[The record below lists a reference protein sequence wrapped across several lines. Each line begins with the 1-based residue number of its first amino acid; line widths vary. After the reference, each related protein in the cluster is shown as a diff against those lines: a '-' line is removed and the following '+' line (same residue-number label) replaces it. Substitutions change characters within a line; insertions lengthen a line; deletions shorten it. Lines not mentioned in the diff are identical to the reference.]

1 MTSDSAHLNAKSND
15 TNATSKSSNQVLN
28 SEFSNMVTALQLGQ
42 SYNSQMNYYKHFN
55 YLFERNSRARES
67 EKSKKKKSSL
77 KKIILREREEKKK
90 QNFENL
96 NDNLNESDNL
106 NYLLNHDEGKAEENQ
121 LDEQID
127 LLSPISQTS
136 TISYNRSPVNLNT
149 DFFLTLD
156 KLEERVKQKIHSK
169 RYREYCHQII
179 NEDID
184 EACSSL
190 LQEIVRFQNCL
201 YQKNTFKAKLKRR
214 FVMGIREVTKHLKMF
229 RIKCVII
236 APNCEKIESK
246 GGLDDA
252 INSIIQASMEQ
263 NIPFLFALGRK
274 GLGKA
279 VNKVVP
285 VSVIG
290 IFDYS
295 GAELYFEKLVE
306 LANNAKLAYQDM
318 VNEFEQEECEH
329 LISIQ
334 KNIVN
339 EINKNFEPL
348 PSDIEPLITSQ
359 NFAKIPSHMA
369 HSRTP
374 SNGSNISIEPLYHM
388 NYHQSHSRSA
398 SGTFNYGS
406 TSLIS
411 GHSRSA
417 SGGGIGPS
425 GINLDMLVNNKNW
438 SHARTPSNCSNFSI
452 VSRLSEPMTEL
463 DNNFGMN
470 SIEAAVNFYNEQV
483 KQEIKDSID
492 ESKRDSIDAMGESLG
507 NLHLGCIN
515 EADSGNDADIE
526 DANNS

>member
-1 MTSDSAHLNAKSND
+1 MINT
-15 TNATSKSSNQVLN
+15 
-28 SEFSNMVTALQLGQ
+28 EFYNMVTALRSGQ
-42 SYNSQMNYYKHFN
+42 NFYAQMNYYQQVNGHN
-55 YLFERNSRARES
+55 EPICGTVRE
-67 EKSKKKKSSL
+67 KNKKKKSTL

-90 QNFENL
+90 QNYENL
-96 NDNLNESDNL
+96 SDNSIETTDL
-106 NYLLNHDEGKAEENQ
+106 NYLSKNNLFELEENR
-121 LDEQID
+121 LDEKID

-136 TISYNRSPVNLNT
+136 AISYSQSPANIST
-149 DFFLTLD
+149 EMFLSLD
-156 KLEERVKQKIHSK
+156 KLEERVQQKIHSK
-169 RYREYCHQII
+169 KYREYCHQII

-190 LQEIVRFQNCL
+190 LQEIVRFQNGL
-201 YQKNTFKAKLKRR
+201 YHRNPFKAKLKRR

-229 RIKCVII
+229 KIKCVII

-252 INSIIQASMEQ
+252 INFIIQTSMEQ

-295 GAELYFEKLVE
+295 GAEFYFGRLVQ
-306 LANNAKLAYQDM
+306 LANNAKLAYQEM
-318 VNEFEQEECEH
+318 VNEFEQEECEN
-329 LISIQ
+329 LINTQ
-334 KNIVN
+334 NNVVN

-348 PSDIEPLITSQ
+348 SSDTGPLIGSQ
-359 NFAKIPSHMA
+359 NFSKIPSHMA

-374 SNGSNISIEPLYHM
+374 SNGSNISIEPLLHM
-388 NYHQSHSRSA
+388 NYYHSHSRSA
-398 SGTFNYGS
+398 SGTFNYGP
-406 TSLIS
+406 TTLIT

-417 SGGGIGPS
+417 SGGAPGGV
-425 GINLDMLVNNKNW
+425 NLDMLVNNKNW
-438 SHARTPSNCSNFSI
+438 THARTPSNCSNFSFI
-452 VSRLSEPMTEL
+452 SRLSEPMSES
-463 DNNFGMN
+463 DNNYGLN
-470 SIEAAVNFYNEQV
+470 SVEAAVQFYNEQV
-483 KQEIKDSID
+483 KQEIKDSKEIVN
-492 ESKRDSIDAMGESLG
+492 RNSIDQIDESLG